1 MVYKIILNDQWCLN
15 EAGGMKKFKESKN
28 FENAMQNSK
37 YDDGA
42 QTQIK

>member
-15 EAGGMKKFKESKN
+15 EDKGMKKFKESKN
-28 FENAMQNSK
+28 FENAIQNSK